1 MHVTNL
7 ELQWHLQAF
16 VYSIINVSGT
26 FRIFLAPAFMADF
39 LSEKQAQ
46 KILREHFMRIVIN
59 NFDSEENHE

>member
-26 FRIFLAPAFMADF
+26 FRIFLAPVF
-39 LSEKQAQ
+39 LSKNRAQ
-46 KILREHFMRIVIN
+46 KILGEHFMRIVIN